1 MVKLSRFCKSVRGR
15 SSAKSQE
22 EACVKF
28 SQAEENI
35 KISIYHLYQCPQQAM
50 GEQYCLSNSYMN
62 LSGFKRSDKIH
73 KVFMVNPRFKLSST
87 NCKVFFLNQNFF
99 YYNQK
104 TLLSEFSCF
113 YFLCHL
119 KLNYE
124 KNPGEKMRH

>member
-1 MVKLSRFCKSVRGR
+1 MVKLSRFCKRVRGR

-35 KISIYHLYQCPQQAM
+35 KINIHHLYQCPQQAM
-50 GEQYCLSNSYMN
+50 GEQYCLSNSYIN

-87 NCKVFFLNQNFF
+87 NCKVFFPNQNFF
-99 YYNQK
+99 IIIKKHCCLNFHA
-104 TLLSEFSCF
+104 SIF
-113 YFLCHL
+113 YAI
-119 KLNYE
+119 
-124 KNPGEKMRH
+124 